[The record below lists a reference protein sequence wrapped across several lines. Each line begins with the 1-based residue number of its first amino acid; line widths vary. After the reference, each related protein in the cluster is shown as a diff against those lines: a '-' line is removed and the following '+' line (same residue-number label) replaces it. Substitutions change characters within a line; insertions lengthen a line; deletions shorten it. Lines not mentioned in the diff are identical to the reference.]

1 MVNVVRYIYHK
12 PIEFSHFSATERSR
26 TRRGA
31 SSERHWSSQ
40 DWHRRWA
47 TNLPFHGWYKPS
59 ETIRMWVSTPS
70 IVSNVGL
77 SCGFSDVYV
86 HHFMIV
92 YNTHKND
99 GL

>member
-1 MVNVVRYIYHK
+1 MWFVISIIN
-12 PIEFSHFSATERSR
+12 PQNSATFRQLNARELD
-26 TRRGA
+26 RGPPA
-31 SSERHWSSQ
+31 NAIGPRKTGTE
-40 DWHRRWA
+40 DGV
-47 TNLPFHGWYKPS
+47 TNLPFYGWYKPS

-70 IVSNVGL
+70 IVSKVAS

-86 HHFMIV
+86 HHFMVV